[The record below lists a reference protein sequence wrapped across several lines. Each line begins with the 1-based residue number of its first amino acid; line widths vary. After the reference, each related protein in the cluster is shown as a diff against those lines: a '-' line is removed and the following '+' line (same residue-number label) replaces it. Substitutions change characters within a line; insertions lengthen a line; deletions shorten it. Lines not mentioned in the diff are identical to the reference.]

1 MEARRK
7 SLMENAALYDP
18 SVFENRRPTVDVYG
32 AVKTARVG
40 QVWEHRTGASAAGV
54 HRQSQAG
61 ISPGPYGAYS
71 ICLSGRYNDEDRGD
85 RIVYTGTGGQADDFG
100 NPTGHPTEDQSEDH
114 PMNKSLIMS
123 TKTGKPVRVLRGPDP
138 RSEYAPKM
146 GYRYDGLYTVR
157 NWWTDASK
165 PHPVTK
171 RSFALLK
178 FELERVSG
186 QPPLARRTV

>member
-32 AVKTARVG
+32 AVKTARIG
-40 QVWEHRTGASAAGV
+40 QVWEHRYVVALFIFYRVLTVAISTGASAAGV

-114 PMNKSLIMS
+114 PMNKSLIVGS
-123 TKTGKPVRVLRGPDP
+123 FFVLQTKYVL
-138 RSEYAPKM
+138 
-146 GYRYDGLYTVR
+146 T
-157 NWWTDASK
+157 
-165 PHPVTK
+165 
-171 RSFALLK
+171 
-178 FELERVSG
+178 
-186 QPPLARRTV
+186 RTVDVYQDRETCARLAWTRPTQRVRAQNGLPI